1 MGRFH
6 DATLPKMSDDI
17 QRTLGQ
23 HGAKLENL
31 EKALERVAANVETL
45 VASENK
51 REGAKKVVY
60 TIATVLGGISG
71 TVAAKFLK

>member
-1 MGRFH
+1 
-6 DATLPKMSDDI
+6 MSDTE
-17 QRTLGQ
+17 RTLGEHTAQ
-23 HGAKLENL
+23 LDALKGDIAEIKADVKL
-31 EKALERVAANVETL
+31 L

-60 TIATVLGGISG
+60 TLATLLGGISG